1 MFKNYFITA
10 LRNIINN
17 KFYSIL
23 NIVGLAIGIACSILI
38 ILYVREEVTYD
49 KHYKNWEHIYRLESN
64 FTFSGTESHFAQ
76 VAIPLLPAMK
86 TEYPEIKGITR
97 FASFGAANVLFQ
109 YNDIRF
115 LESNIYFADSTVFNI
130 FNYEFKYGTPD
141 NALNEPN
148 TMVLTQ
154 SFSSKYFGRKNPLGE
169 LITTDKYGSCRV
181 TGVIKDLPDN
191 SHLRFDCLISMAS
204 MVKIQGADRFNSRA
218 GYMFWNISVFGYI
231 SLNDNSRIEDLLVK
245 FPGFYDKYMSSL
257 GKQVDGSFR
266 LRATRLDK
274 VHFSSGL
281 QSDLPVGNYSY
292 IIIFTLVGIFML
304 LIASLNYMNMAT
316 ARSVNRSIEVGLRK
330 VAGAG
335 RGMLIRQF
343 LGESMILI
351 IVASTI
357 AVIATLL
364 VLPSLNILTGKSLNI
379 GDLFEPVT
387 VSLILL
393 ITVLVGF
400 VSGSYPALF
409 LSSFTP
415 VDILKTNVNPH
426 HGKGMLRKILVV
438 FQFAVSGI
446 LIICTIVVSGQQRF
460 IKNKDLGLNKEN
472 VMIIPVTDTA
482 IINHRMQSFK
492 DELLKLPDIKGV
504 SSSITAPPDLVGRYV
519 FLVEKDSSMPKI
531 TTCFTIVDHDFLDVM
546 QIKLVK
552 GRNFDRT
559 VTSDPDKAFI
569 VNEEAVKTFGWG
581 DSPIGKKIRFG
592 IDPATNR
599 SIQSGEVIGVVKDF
613 HFTSIHNQI
622 EPMIL
627 MVRTN
632 PSANFYLKISG
643 RNTPETIESIKK
655 IQQNMG
661 TTLPF
666 RYFFFSDKLDEV
678 YINENKLN
686 TLFNIFSIITIFIA
700 CLGLMG
706 LTSFVTEQRSKE
718 TGLRKI
724 MGANISQIMW
734 LLNKDFL
741 LLVLIS
747 DLISWPVAYL
757 LMDKWMH
764 GFAYRMDFGL
774 SPFKLTTIIPFISEL
789 LIIILIALIT
799 ISFLSIKAAL
809 VNPINSLSK
818 E

>member
-1 MFKNYFITA
+1 MLKNYLTSAF
-10 LRNIINN
+10 RNIMKN

-23 NIVGLAIGIACSILI
+23 NILGLATGVTCSILI
-38 ILYVREEVTYD
+38 LIYVLEEVSFD
-49 KHYKNWEHIYRLESN
+49 KHYKNYKHIYRLESDFN
-64 FTFSGTESHFAQ
+64 FSGTDSHFAL
-76 VAIPLLPAMK
+76 VALPLLPAMK
-86 TEYPEIKGITR
+86 AEYPEINGITR
-97 FASFGAANVLFQ
+97 FASFGAANSLFQ
-109 YNDIRF
+109 YKDIRF
-115 LESNIYFADSTVFNI
+115 LENNIYFADSTVFNI
-130 FNYEFKYGTPD
+130 FNYEFILGTRD
-141 NALNEPN
+141 NALSEPN
-148 TMVLTQ
+148 TMILTQ
-154 SFSSKYFGRKNPLGE
+154 SFASKYFGGKNPVGE
-169 LITTDKYGSCRV
+169 MITTGKYGICRI
-181 TGVIKDLPDN
+181 TGVIKDLPAN
-191 SHLRFDCLISMAS
+191 SHLRFDCLISMAT
-204 MVKIQGADRFNSRA
+204 MAKITGAEAFNSKA

-231 SLNDNSRIEDLLVK
+231 LLNNNSRIEDLLAK

-257 GKQVDGSFR
+257 GKQVNGVFR

-274 VHFSSGL
+274 VHFSYGL

-292 IIIFTLVGIFML
+292 IIIFSLVGIFML

-316 ARSVNRSIEVGLRK
+316 ARSVNRSREVGLRK

-351 IVASTI
+351 IAASSI

-364 VLPSLNILTGKSLNI
+364 ILPSFNVLTGKSFNI
-379 GDLFEPVT
+379 GVLIEPLT
-387 VSLILL
+387 LSLILL
-393 ITVLVGF
+393 ITIIVGF
-400 VSGSYPALF
+400 VSGSYPAVY

-415 VDILKTNVNPH
+415 VAILKTNVNPR
-426 HGKGMLRKILVV
+426 HGKGALRKILVV
-438 FQFAVSGI
+438 FQFAISGI

-482 IINHRMQSFK
+482 FINHRMQSFK

-504 SSSITAPPDLVGRYV
+504 SSSVTAPPELAGRYV
-519 FLVEKDSSMPKI
+519 FLIERDSSMPKI
-531 TTCFTIVDHDFLDVM
+531 NTCFTIVDPDFFDVM

-559 VTSDPDKAFI
+559 VISDPDKAFI
-569 VNEEAVKTFGWG
+569 VNEAAVKTFAWG
-581 DSPIGKKIRFG
+581 ESPIGKKIRFG
-592 IDPATNR
+592 IDPATNT
-599 SIQSGEVIGVVKDF
+599 SIQSGEVIGVIKDF
-613 HFTSIHNQI
+613 NFTSIHNQI
-622 EPMIL
+622 EPMIF

-632 PSANFYLKISG
+632 PLTNYYIRISD
-643 RNTPETIESIKK
+643 RNTQATIESIKQ

-661 TTLPF
+661 NTFPF
-666 RYFFFSDKLDEV
+666 RYFFFSDKLDEM
-678 YINENKLN
+678 YIAETKLN
-686 TLFNIFSIITIFIA
+686 TLFNIFSIMTIFIA

-718 TGLRKI
+718 TGLRKM
-724 MGANISQIMW
+724 MGADIRQLMW

-741 LLVLIS
+741 LLILIS
-747 DLISWPVAYL
+747 NIISWPVAYL
-757 LMDKWMH
+757 LMDKWIH

-774 SPFKLTTIIPFISEL
+774 HPFRLTAIVPFISEL
-789 LIIILIALIT
+789 LIIITIAVIT

-809 VNPINSLSK
+809 VNPIKTLSQ